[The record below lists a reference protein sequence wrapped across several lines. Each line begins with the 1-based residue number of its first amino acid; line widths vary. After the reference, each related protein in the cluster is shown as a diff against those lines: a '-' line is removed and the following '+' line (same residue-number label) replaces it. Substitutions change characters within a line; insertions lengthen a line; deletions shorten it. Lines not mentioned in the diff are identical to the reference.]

1 MDSSIKEYQP
11 VEAVEAGIW
20 ATIGLPSR
28 GAKLNE
34 LVRQGLPFVFY
45 TRVAAILGMTE
56 NQLRQHLRMSSSTLA
71 RRASE
76 GRLSAAE
83 SDQICA
89 LVSVLNAA
97 IELFEGDHC
106 AARQWMKSPVRGL
119 NSRAPLDMMSTRV
132 ETQTVMD
139 LIRRLENGVGG

>member
-1 MDSSIKEYQP
+1 MDFSIKEYQP

-20 ATIGLPSR
+20 STIGLPLR
-28 GAKLNE
+28 GAKLHE
-34 LVRQGLPFVFY
+34 LVHQGLPFVFY

-56 NQLRQHLRMSSSTLA
+56 NQLRQHLRISSSTLA
-71 RRASE
+71 RRVSA
-76 GRLSAAE
+76 GRLSKAE

-89 LVSVLNAA
+89 LVGVLNAA
-97 IELFEGDHC
+97 TELFEGDLS

-119 NSRAPLDMMSTRV
+119 NSRAPIDMMATRV

-139 LIRRLENGVGG
+139 LIGRLEHGVGG